1 MPKRFLWKHINQLPN
16 FDDSKGIGMR
26 MKVQTH
32 TSCNRIVEN
41 KYSSTEQIIDQ
52 FGRVFT
58 YLRIAVNQNCNLRCI
73 YCMPEGG
80 IPLKKS
86 TNIMSQDVIH
96 RILKVSS
103 ELGVNKVRFTGGEPL
118 IHPNIISLVEIAN
131 KTPGIDSVH
140 ITTNAVF
147 LKNIIGDLQKAG
159 LKGINISIDTLDV
172 KKYLLMTRRNTL
184 NKAIEGLEAAIS
196 VGLQSIKINVVVLR
210 GFNDYE
216 LKDFAEL
223 TKEHPITVRFIELMP
238 FDDNQIWKTGK
249 FMSADDIEQNLN
261 QYFPNMVSTVGSN
274 TEHAIYKIPGYKG
287 KIAVIPAF
295 SRDLCTQCN
304 RIRITSDGKIRN
316 CLFSNNENDILD
328 LIKRG
333 GTDADLKKIL
343 IDTMWEKAY
352 NGWEVQNPESEIRS
366 SMAQIG
372 G

>member
-1 MPKRFLWKHINQLPN
+1 
-16 FDDSKGIGMR
+16 MR

-32 TSCNRIVEN
+32 ASCNRITES
-41 KYSSTEQIIDQ
+41 KCSSNRQIIDQ

-58 YLRIAVNQNCNLRCI
+58 YLRIAVNQDCNLRCI
-73 YCMPEGG
+73 YCMPEKG
-80 IPLKKS
+80 IRFVKS
-86 TNIMSQDVIH
+86 KNKMSQNEIS

-103 ELGVNKVRFTGGEPL
+103 ELGVNKIRFTGGEPL
-118 IHPNIISLVEIAN
+118 IHPHIISLVEIAN

-147 LKNIIGDLQKAG
+147 LKNMIGNLKKAG
-159 LKGINISIDTLDV
+159 LKGINISIDTLDM
-172 KKYLLMTRRNTL
+172 KKYLLITRRNIL

-196 VGLQSIKINVVVLR
+196 IGLQSIKINVVVLR
-210 GFNDYE
+210 GFNDCE

-238 FDDNQIWKTGK
+238 FDDNQIWRTGK
-249 FMSADDIEQNLN
+249 FMSAYDIKQKLN
-261 QYFPNMVSTVGSN
+261 EYFPNMALTFGSN
-274 TEHAIYKIPGYKG
+274 TEHTIYNIPNYKG

-295 SRDLCTQCN
+295 SRNLCAQCN

-316 CLFSNNENDILD
+316 CLFASNENDILSP
-328 LIKRG
+328 IRRG
-333 GTDADLKKIL
+333 GSDIDLKRIL
-343 IDTMWEKAY
+343 ISSMWKKTY
-352 NGWEVQNPESEIRS
+352 NGWEAQNLKKETRN

>member
-1 MPKRFLWKHINQLPN
+1 
-16 FDDSKGIGMR
+16 MR
-26 MKVQTH
+26 MKAQTY
-32 TSCNRIVEN
+32 TSCNRIVKN
-41 KYSSTEQIIDQ
+41 KCSSTEQIIDQ

-58 YLRIAVNQNCNLRCI
+58 YLRIAVNQDCNLRCI

-86 TNIMSQDVIH
+86 TNIMSQNEIH

-118 IHPNIISLVEIAN
+118 IHPNILSLVEIAN
-131 KTPGIDSVH
+131 KTPGIDYVH

-147 LKNIIGDLQKAG
+147 LKNMIKDLKKAG
-159 LKGINISIDTLDV
+159 LKGINISIDTLNMG
-172 KKYLLMTRRNTL
+172 KYFLITRRNIL

-210 GFNDYE
+210 GFNDCE

-223 TKEHPITVRFIELMP
+223 TKGYPITVRFIELMP
-238 FDDNQIWKTGK
+238 FDDKQIWKTGK
-249 FMSADDIEQNLN
+249 FMSAQQIKQNLI
-261 QYFPNMVSTVGSN
+261 QYFPDMLPTDGSR
-274 TEHAIYKIPGYKG
+274 TEHTIYKIPGYKG
-287 KIAVIPAF
+287 KIAIIPAF
-295 SRDLCTQCN
+295 SRTLCGKCN

-316 CLFSNNENDILD
+316 CLFSNNENDILK

-333 GTDADLKKIL
+333 GTDADLKTML

-352 NGWEVQNPESEIRS
+352 NGWEVQNLESETRN

>member
-1 MPKRFLWKHINQLPN
+1 
-16 FDDSKGIGMR
+16 
-26 MKVQTH
+26 
-32 TSCNRIVEN
+32 
-41 KYSSTEQIIDQ
+41 
-52 FGRVFT
+52 
-58 YLRIAVNQNCNLRCI
+58 
-73 YCMPEGG
+73 MPEEG
-80 IPLKKS
+80 IRFAKS
-86 TNIMSQDVIH
+86 KNKISQNEIS

-103 ELGVNKVRFTGGEPL
+103 ELGVNKIRFTGGEPL
-118 IHPNIISLVEIAN
+118 IHPHIISLVEIAN

-147 LKNIIGDLQKAG
+147 LKNMIENLKKAG
-159 LKGINISIDTLDV
+159 LKGINISIDTLDM

-196 VGLQSIKINVVVLR
+196 IGLQSIKINVVVLR
-210 GFNDYE
+210 GFNDCE

-223 TKEHPITVRFIELMP
+223 TKEHHITVRFIELMP

-249 FMSADDIEQNLN
+249 FISAEHIKQNLRKH
-261 QYFPNMVSTVGSN
+261 FPDILPTDGSK
-274 TEHAIYKIPGYKG
+274 TEHTIYKIPGYKG

-295 SRDLCTQCN
+295 SRTLCGQCN

-316 CLFSNNENDILD
+316 CLFSNNENDILK

-333 GTDADLKKIL
+333 GTDDDLKTML
-343 IDTMWEKAY
+343 IDTMWKKAY
-352 NGWEVQNPESEIRS
+352 NGWEAHSPELEARN